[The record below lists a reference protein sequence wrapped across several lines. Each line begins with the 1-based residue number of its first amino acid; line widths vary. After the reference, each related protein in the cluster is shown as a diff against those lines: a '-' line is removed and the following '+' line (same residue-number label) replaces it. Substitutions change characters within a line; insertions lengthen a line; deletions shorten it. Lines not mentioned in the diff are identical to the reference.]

1 MKILIV
7 DDETINRALL
17 ANMLHNAGYT
27 DCVVAESG
35 EEALRLFEQET
46 PDLVLLDVVMPGM
59 SGFDV
64 APLIRSKAD
73 GSYLPSCSS
82 LRLKT
87 KKVWCVVSKWAATI
101 SLLSHLIGI
110 FWSLKF
116 VLI

>member
-64 APLIRSKAD
+64 APSFAARLTVVT
-73 GSYLPSCSS
+73 YPSCSS
-82 LRLKT
+82 LR
-87 KKVWCVVSKWAATI
+87 
-101 SLLSHLIGI
+101 
-110 FWSLKF
+110 
-116 VLI
+116 